1 MAATR
6 FAYVKTYELPDP
18 ILPNTYFVVRIDG
31 QSFHRFSDVH
41 AFVKPNDLSALQL
54 MDNAAEDVM
63 RALPDAVLG
72 FGESDEYS
80 FLFRKTATL
89 FNRRESKIMSTVVSH
104 FTSSYVFNWSRYFPD
119 KMLQYPPTFD
129 ARLVVYPSEKE
140 VKDYFA
146 WRQADTHINN
156 LYNTAFWALV
166 QQGGMSTSEAH
177 QKLNG
182 TVSADK
188 NEILHSQ
195 FGINYNSVDARF
207 RKGSVVVKVQKPV
220 EKPNEASAS
229 SAQSDV
235 EAGGSFDQGTPDTD
249 VGEKDITAQK
259 IQHRREKKEAKKA
272 EKMAMRKREWVLSV
286 MHCDVIGDDFWHSH
300 PDILQ

>member
-18 ILPNTYFVVRIDG
+18 ILPNTYFIVRIDG

-41 AFVKPNDLSALQL
+41 AFVKPNDLRALQL
-54 MDNAAEDVM
+54 MDNAAEDVL
-63 RALPDAVLG
+63 RALPDAVLA
-72 FGESDEYS
+72 FGESDEFS
-80 FLFRKTATL
+80 FLFRRSATL
-89 FNRRESKIMSTVVSH
+89 FNRRESTVVSH

-119 KMLQYPPTFD
+119 KALQYPPTFD
-129 ARLVVYPSEKE
+129 ARLVVYPGEKE

-156 LYNTAFWALV
+156 LYNTVFWALV
-166 QQGGMSTSEAH
+166 QHGGMSTSEAH
-177 QKLNG
+177 QKLKG

-207 RKGSVVVKVQKPV
+207 RKGSVVVKVLKPV
-220 EKPNEASAS
+220 EESQEASRSSGHSDTGAS
-229 SAQSDV
+229 
-235 EAGGSFDQGTPDTD
+235 GSFDQGGSETE
-249 VGEKDITAQK
+249 VGENDITAQK
-259 IQHRREKKEAKKA
+259 IQQRREKKEAKKA
-272 EKMAMRKREWVLSV
+272 EKAAMKKREWILSV
-286 MHCDVIGDDFWHSH
+286 MHCDVIGDEFWRSH
-300 PDILQ
+300 PDVLQ

>member
-31 QSFHRFSDVH
+31 QSFHRFSDTH
-41 AFVKPNDLSALQL
+41 AFVKPNDIRALRL

-63 RALPDAVLG
+63 RALPDAMLA
-72 FGESDEYS
+72 FGESDEY
-80 FLFRKTATL
+80 RKTSTIY
-89 FNRRESKIMSTVVSH
+89 NRRESKILSTVVSQ
-104 FTSSYVFNWSRYFPD
+104 FTSSYVFHWSQYFPD
-119 KMLQYPPTFD
+119 QMLQYPPTFD
-129 ARLVVYPSEKE
+129 GRVIVYPSEQE

-177 QKLNG
+177 QKLKG

-188 NEILHSQ
+188 NETLYSQ
-195 FGINYNSVDARF
+195 FGVNYNSVEARF
-207 RKGSVVVKVQKPV
+207 RKGSVVVKVERPIEEPPKDSV
-220 EKPNEASAS
+220 S
-229 SAQSDV
+229 SAQSDNSPLDQV
-235 EAGGSFDQGTPDTD
+235 GSDNNDA
-249 VGEKDITAQK
+249 GEKDAEAQR
-259 IQHRREKKEAKKA
+259 IQHRRKKKETKKA
-272 EKMAMRKREWVLSV
+272 EKAANRKREWVLSV
-286 MHCDVIGDDFWHSH
+286 MHCDVIGNEFWQSY
-300 PDILQ
+300 PSILQ